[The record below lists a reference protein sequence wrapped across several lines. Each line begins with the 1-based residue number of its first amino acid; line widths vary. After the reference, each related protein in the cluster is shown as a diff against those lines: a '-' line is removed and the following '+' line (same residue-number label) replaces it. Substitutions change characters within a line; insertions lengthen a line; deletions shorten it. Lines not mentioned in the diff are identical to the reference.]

1 MKQVHPQHH
10 REEQQEPDVGGQG
23 EPGMVIEEVIPSRRV
38 TAAVAQP
45 LLAERERTLIA
56 RIGGRRERCC
66 TGTDGFLDAS

>member
-1 MKQVHPQHH
+1 
-10 REEQQEPDVGGQG
+10 
-23 EPGMVIEEVIPSRRV
+23 MVIEEVIPSRRV